1 MKNLNKLWSLLLVAI
16 TLSACSKTTTIRH
29 HEMFKDHLSQS
40 KQLTILPAAVHVVTV
55 DAAEKKTRNYEY
67 ESQVEDIII
76 DILKPELAAKG
87 YKTTFLNRR
96 EIHNN
101 KLSRNVLNFREEYN
115 SQIEKLYSPFAW
127 NLEKAHNVDVLL
139 TRKLSEVTKLNGSE
153 LVIFVEYDL
162 KARSSG
168 ACTKDFALALFSSAL
183 GASSNQEPAELVSVI
198 FAIIDPNDGR
208 FIWSNFSRTPYGTF
222 SGMFTKNDKY
232 EAKRLKEVFAEL
244 LKELPA
250 RDKL

>member
-29 HEMFKDHLSQS
+29 HENFQNHLSKS
-40 KQLTILPAAVHVVTV
+40 KQLTILPTAVHVVTV
-55 DAAEKKTRNYEY
+55 DAMGKKTRNHEY

-115 SQIEKLYSPFAW
+115 HQIAKLYLPFEWDVA
-127 NLEKAHNVDVLL
+127 KAYNVDVLL
-139 TRKLSEVTKLNGSE
+139 SRKLSEVTKLNGSE
-153 LVIFVEYDL
+153 LVIFVEY
-162 KARSSG
+162 
-168 ACTKDFALALFSSAL
+168 
-183 GASSNQEPAELVSVI
+183 N
-198 FAIIDPNDGR
+198 
-208 FIWSNFSRTPYGTF
+208 
-222 SGMFTKNDKY
+222 
-232 EAKRLKEVFAEL
+232 LKE
-244 LKELPA
+244 
-250 RDKL
+250 